1 MTRAMSYRHS
11 LAQALALALLTTS
24 GIAAAQGGAPA
35 PAGAPLPAPTAVPG
49 QVATPLV
56 APLSKP
62 APAIAGKTAPL
73 AVKLDAKPLWKDLSP
88 PQQVALDPL
97 KGEWDR
103 MDAVRKQKWLDIANR
118 YASMKPD
125 EQVRMQERMRDWTR
139 LTPDERRLARENYT
153 LSKKIDKSQ
162 KSAEWEKY
170 QQLPEEE
177 KKKLALDA
185 AAAKKQVTN
194 LPPATQ
200 LKPLAPSKPPPA
212 GCPPGTIRNAPAA
225 VPRCIVSSVA
235 GAPLAVPATPAALTA
250 PPVTTPAITTPLTT
264 SPSIPAAP
272 APVPTPP
279 VPNAK

>member
-1 MTRAMSYRHS
+1 MSSLHS
-11 LAQALALALLTTS
+11 LALALALLTTAGAS
-24 GIAAAQGGAPA
+24 GIAAAQGAAPA
-35 PAGAPLPAPTAVPG
+35 PAGAPQAAPVAVPG
-49 QVATPLV
+49 QPAAPVV
-56 APLSKP
+56 APISKP
-62 APAIAGKTAPL
+62 APAVAAKPAPL
-73 AVKLDAKPLWKDLSP
+73 AGKPMWKDLSP

-103 MDAVRKQKWLDIANR
+103 MESVRKQKWLDIANR
-118 YASMKPD
+118 YSSMKPD
-125 EQVRMQERMRDWTR
+125 EQLRMQERMRDWTR
-139 LTPDERRLARENYT
+139 LTPDERRVARENYT

-200 LKPLAPSKPPPA
+200 VKPLAPSKPPPA

-225 VPRCIVSSVA
+225 VPRCIAAPSA
-235 GAPLAVPATPAALTA
+235 GYPLAVPATPPAVTA
-250 PPVTTPAITTPLTT
+250 PPTTA
-264 SPSIPAAP
+264 PAAP
-272 APVPTPP
+272 VQATPVS
-279 VPNAK
+279 NAK

>member
-1 MTRAMSYRHS
+1 MTRATSSRP
-11 LAQALALALLTTS
+11 LLALALALLTTH
-24 GIAAAQGGAPA
+24 GIATAQLAAPA
-35 PAGAPLPAPTAVPG
+35 PAGAPLPAPTAVPPG
-49 QVATPLV
+49 QPAKPVV
-56 APLSKP
+56 APISKP
-62 APAIAGKTAPL
+62 APSIAAKPAPL
-73 AVKLDAKPLWKDLSP
+73 AGKPMWKDLSP

-103 MDAVRKQKWLDIANR
+103 MESVRKQKWLDIANR
-118 YASMKPD
+118 YSSMKPD
-125 EQVRMQERMRDWTR
+125 EQVRMQERMRAWTR
-139 LTPDERRLARENYT
+139 LTPDERRVARENYT

-225 VPRCIVSSVA
+225 VPRCIASPSA
-235 GAPLAVPATPAALTA
+235 GAPLAVPAITA
-250 PPVTTPAITTPLTT
+250 PPTTAPT
-264 SPSIPAAP
+264 AP
-272 APVPTPP
+272 APANP
-279 VPNAK
+279 VSNAK

>member
-1 MTRAMSYRHS
+1 MTRAMSSLHS
-11 LAQALALALLTTS
+11 LALALAFLTSTGTS
-24 GIAAAQGGAPA
+24 GIAAAQVGAPA
-35 PAGAPLPAPTAVPG
+35 PAGAPSAAPSTLPG
-49 QVATPLV
+49 QPA
-56 APLSKP
+56 APVLAPISKP
-62 APAIAGKTAPL
+62 APVLAPISKPGPGVIARPVPLPGKPM
-73 AVKLDAKPLWKDLSP
+73 WKDLSP

-103 MDAVRKQKWLDIANR
+103 METMRKQKWLDIANR

-125 EQVRMQERMRDWTR
+125 EQLRMQERMRDWTR

-185 AAAKKQVTN
+185 AATKKQVTN

-200 LKPLAPSKPPPA
+200 VKPLAPSKPPPA
-212 GCPPGTIRNAPAA
+212 GCPAGTIRNAPAA
-225 VPRCIVSSVA
+225 VPRCIASSSA
-235 GAPLAVPATPAALTA
+235 GFPLAVPAPPPAVTA
-250 PPVTTPAITTPLTT
+250 PPATVPPTTV
-264 SPSIPAAP
+264 PAAP
-272 APVPTPP
+272 VPATPVS
-279 VPNAK
+279 NAK